1 MDYNSKDNKI
11 LLIIPAYN
19 EEDSIAYIVED
30 IIKNY
35 PEYDYVV
42 INDGSNDETSKIL
55 KENQY
60 NYISLPIN
68 LGIGGAVQMGY
79 IYARE
84 KD

>member
-35 PEYDYVV
+35 PEYDH
-42 INDGSNDETSKIL
+42 
-55 KENQY
+55 
-60 NYISLPIN
+60 
-68 LGIGGAVQMGY
+68 
-79 IYARE
+79 
-84 KD
+84 